1 MNAQMAITMRNIC
14 THLLLQVCLWMFMNT
29 PALWA
34 QQAADSSVEGTISL
48 TDGTPG
54 AFATVQVKGT
64 KKGTTADGNG
74 HFTLSNLAPGKHEL
88 YVSMMGY
95 EPIRQAVLVGNDK
108 PAQFKAQ
115 LKPSNSQLNE
125 VVVTGQYEPQSLKK
139 SVYNVR
145 VIDSERIRLRA
156 AVNVMGVLN
165 NELGFRFSND
175 LTLGTTDVQLMGMS
189 GRNVKILLDG
199 LPMVD
204 RGDTRESLNQ
214 IDINSIERIE
224 IVEGPMSVSYG
235 SDALAGVVNIITK
248 KPGAERLGITARVQ
262 EETANQDYN
271 FLANQGVHIQNVGV
285 TWQQKGWNAS
295 AGVTNNT
302 FGGWQGQSVG
312 RTKDWLPKDQLF
324 GHGKFG
330 YRTDNVNV
338 YYRLDALKENLLSQG
353 LENENTNQARDQK
366 YITHRY
372 VHQLQGDWKLSDRL
386 QLNGQASYTDY
397 QRRTQTTI
405 LDVTT
410 GRRTLSLGE
419 GEQDLSKF
427 ASQTYRATASYKVSS
442 AVSLQPGIDINL
454 DAASGARILGSP
466 TINDYAFFVSSTL
479 NPTSHIS
486 IRPGLRFIKNSVY
499 DAPPVI
505 PSLNT
510 KLALTKNL
518 DLRLAY
524 ARGFRSPA
532 LRELYFNF
540 FDASHSLRGNP
551 NLKAE
556 NSNSFNGSL
565 VWQGNARFKS
575 TLGFFYNV
583 FNNLI
588 SYGAD
593 PSDPR
598 VQMNINIDKFKTTGA
613 TLENVFSWKDL
624 SATIGFSYIGRYNN
638 LLATPDTI
646 NYATGRLATFMW
658 SPEVN
663 TNFTYALRKI
673 DTKLSLFYK
682 YSGKRPTYLAT
693 VNTDGQVSATL
704 TEIAP
709 FHWADFT
716 ITKGLS
722 KYLSLTTGIKNLF
735 NITRLANTSTDT
747 GGAHSSSGP
756 APVSY
761 GRSYFLGLTFQ
772 WYKN

>member
-1 MNAQMAITMRNIC
+1 MRNRLYVILYQLG
-14 THLLLQVCLWMFMNT
+14 LLFSLSVST
-29 PALWA
+29 SWA
-34 QQAADSSVEGTISL
+34 QHSAGNRVEGTVYL
-48 TDGTPG
+48 ADGTPA
-54 AFATVQVKGT
+54 AFATIRVAGLQKV
-64 KKGTTADGNG
+64 TAADANG
-74 HFTLSNLAPGKHEL
+74 RFTLSDLNSGKHQL
-88 YVSMMGY
+88 QISMMGY
-95 EPIRQAVLVGNDK
+95 EPFQQSITIRNEQPTKLSARLQSADN
-108 PAQFKAQ
+108 
-115 LKPSNSQLNE
+115 QLNE

-214 IDINSIERIE
+214 IDINNIERIE

-235 SDALAGVVNIITK
+235 SDALAGVINIITK
-248 KPGAERLGITARVQ
+248 KPGSEQLGINARIQ
-262 EETANQDYN
+262 EETANKEYN
-271 FLANQGVHIQNVGV
+271 FLNNAGLHIQSAGV
-285 TWQQKGWNAS
+285 TWQKKAWNAS

-302 FGGWQGQSVG
+302 FGGWQGQAPG

-324 GHGKFG
+324 GHGKIG
-330 YRTDNVNV
+330 YRTENVNV

-353 LENENTNQARDQK
+353 IENPTTNLARDQR
-366 YITHRY
+366 YITNRY
-372 VHQLQGDWKLSDRL
+372 VHQFQSDFKLSERL
-386 QLNGQASYTDY
+386 QLNAQASYTDY

-405 LDVTT
+405 LDVAT

-419 GEQDLSKF
+419 GEQDVSIF
-427 ASQTYRATASYKVSS
+427 ISQTYRATASYKASSMVSF
-442 AVSLQPGIDINL
+442 QPGIDINL
-454 DAASGARILGSP
+454 DGSSGARISGSP
-466 TINDYAFFVSSTL
+466 NINDYAFFISSTI
-479 NPTSHIS
+479 NPNARLS

-499 DAPPVI
+499 SAPPII
-505 PSLNT
+505 PSLNA
-510 KLALTKNL
+510 KLALTPTL
-518 DLRLAY
+518 DLRLSY

-540 FDASHSLRGNP
+540 FDASHSIKGNP

-556 NSNSFNGSL
+556 NSTSFSGSL
-565 VWQGNARFKS
+565 AWQASRKFKS
-575 TLGFFYNV
+575 TLNLFYNN

-588 SYGAD
+588 SYGID
-593 PSDPR
+593 PNDPR
-598 VQMNINIDKFKTTGA
+598 ITMNINIDKFKTTGG
-613 TLENVFSWKDL
+613 TLENVFTWKDIQ
-624 SATIGFSYIGRYNN
+624 ATVGFSYIGRYNN
-638 LLATPDTI
+638 LLTTTDTV
-646 NYATGRLATFMW
+646 NYASGKLNKFIW

-663 TNFTYALRKI
+663 TNFTYTLRKL

-682 YSGKRPTYLAT
+682 YSGKRPSYLA
-693 VNTDGQVSATL
+693 VANADGQVRAVL

-716 ITKGLS
+716 ITKPMF
-722 KYLSLTTGIKNLF
+722 KYLTLTAGVKNLF
-735 NITRLANTSTDT
+735 NITRLANTSLDT
-747 GGAHSSSGP
+747 GGAHSTGGP

-772 WYKN
+772 WYKR

>member
-1 MNAQMAITMRNIC
+1 MRQLYIRI
-14 THLLLQVCLWMFMNT
+14 
-29 PALWA
+29 LWA
-34 QQAADSSVEGTISL
+34 LCLLSGTSCFTSRAQQPVETGHIEGTIVL
-48 TDGTPG
+48 GDGSPG
-54 AFATVQVKGT
+54 SFATIRIIDSKI
-64 KKGTTADGNG
+64 GTTADKNG
-74 HFTLSNLAPGKHEL
+74 KFLLSGLAIGKHHL
-88 YVSMMGY
+88 QVSSVGY
-95 EPIRQAVLVGNDK
+95 EPYNQTVAVSSSKTPHLTIRLQAANT
-108 PAQFKAQ
+108 
-115 LKPSNSQLNE
+115 QLNE
-125 VVVTGQYEPQSLKK
+125 VVITGQYEAQSLKK

-145 VIDSERIRLRA
+145 VINSERIRLRA
-156 AVNVMGVLN
+156 ATNVMGVLN

-189 GRNVKILLDG
+189 GRSVKILLDG

-248 KPGAERLGITARVQ
+248 KPGSERMGITARIQ
-262 EETANQDYN
+262 EETANKEYN
-271 FLANQGVHIQNVGV
+271 LLTNQGLHIQSTGV
-285 TWQQKGWNAS
+285 TWQKNGWNAS

-302 FGGWQGQSVG
+302 FGGWQGQSTG
-312 RTKDWLPKDQLF
+312 RVKDWLPKDQLF
-324 GHGKFG
+324 GHGKVG
-330 YRTDNVNV
+330 YRTNKLNI

-353 LENENTNQARDQK
+353 AENINTQQARDQK
-366 YITHRY
+366 YITYRY
-372 VHQLQGDWKLSDRL
+372 VHQLQSDWKISDRL

-405 LDVTT
+405 LDLTT
-410 GRRTLSLGE
+410 GQRTLSLGE

-427 ASQTYRATASYKVSS
+427 ASQTYRATASYKVSP

-454 DAASGARILGSP
+454 DAASGARISGSP
-466 TINDYAFFVSSTL
+466 TINDFAFFISSTL
-479 NPTSHIS
+479 NPTSRIS
-486 IRPGLRFIKNSVY
+486 IRPGFRFIKNSVY

-510 KLALTKNL
+510 KFALTPTL

-540 FDASHSLRGNP
+540 FDASHSIRGNP

-556 NSNSFNGSL
+556 TSNSFTGSL
-565 VWQGNARFKS
+565 AWQVSPKVKS
-575 TLGFFYNV
+575 TLGLFYND

-588 SYGAD
+588 SYGID

-598 VQMNINIDKFKTTGA
+598 ISMTINIDKFKTTGM
-613 TLENVFSWKDL
+613 TLENVFTWKAFQ
-624 SATIGFSYIGRYNN
+624 ATVGFSYIGRYNN
-638 LLATPDTI
+638 LLETPDTTH
-646 NYATGRLATFMW
+646 YAEGHLPSFMW

-663 TNFTYALRKI
+663 TNLTYTFRQI
-673 DTKLSLFYK
+673 DTKLSFFYK
-682 YSGKRPTYLAT
+682 YSGKRPSYVAT
-693 VNTDGQVSATL
+693 VATDNQVSATL
-704 TEIAP
+704 TEIAA
-709 FHWADFT
+709 FHWADVT
-716 ITKGLS
+716 LTKTLS
-722 KYLSLTTGIKNLF
+722 KNLTLTTGAKNLL
-735 NITRLANTSTDT
+735 NITRLANTSPDT

-772 WYKN
+772 WYKK

>member
-1 MNAQMAITMRNIC
+1 MKNRF
-14 THLLLQVCLWMFMNT
+14 THLFLLSLFAFLSMHD
-29 PALWA
+29 LLA
-34 QQAADSSVEGTISL
+34 QQLNGSVQGTIFL
-48 TDGTPG
+48 ADGSP
-54 AFATVQVKGT
+54 ASFATVRVKGT
-64 KKGTTADGNG
+64 KVGTTTNEAGN
-74 HFTLSNLAPGKHEL
+74 FQLDNLAEGKHEL
-88 YVSMMGY
+88 HISMIGY
-95 EPIRQAVLVGNDK
+95 ESFSQSIRIGNNK
-108 PAQFKAQ
+108 TTSFTTH
-115 LKPSNSQLNE
+115 LNPSKNQLNE

-156 AVNVMGVLN
+156 AVNVVGVLN

-175 LTLGTTDVQLMGMS
+175 NTLGTTDVQLMGMS
-189 GRNVKILLDG
+189 GRNVKVLLDG

-214 IDINSIERIE
+214 IDVNSIERIE

-235 SDALAGVVNIITK
+235 SDALAGVINIITR
-248 KPGAERLGITARVQ
+248 KPGNERLGVTARVQ
-262 EETANQDYN
+262 EETANKEYN
-271 FLANQGVHIQNVGV
+271 LLNNQGVHLQNVGV
-285 TWQQKGWNAS
+285 TWQKKSWNAS

-302 FGGWQGQSVG
+302 FGGWQGLSEG
-312 RTKDWLPKDQLF
+312 RAKDWLPKNQLF
-324 GHGKFG
+324 GHGKVG
-330 YRTDNVNV
+330 YRTENVNI
-338 YYRLDALKENLLSQG
+338 YYRLDALKETLLSQG
-353 LENENTNQARDQK
+353 AENVNTHQASDQK

-372 VHQLQGDWKLSDRL
+372 VHQLQGDWKLSDRF

-405 LDVTT
+405 LDLTT
-410 GRRTLSLGE
+410 GLRTLSLGQ
-419 GEQDLSKF
+419 GEQDISKF
-427 ASQTYRATASYKVSS
+427 TSQTYRATASYKVSS
-442 AVSLQPGIDINL
+442 AVSVQPGVDINL
-454 DAASGARILGSP
+454 DASSGARILGSP

-479 NPTSHIS
+479 NPTSRIS

-510 KLALTKNL
+510 KFALANNL

-540 FDASHSLRGNP
+540 FDASHSIRGNP

-565 VWQGNARFKS
+565 AWQASPKFKS
-575 TLGFFYNV
+575 TLGAFYNV

-588 SYGAD
+588 SYGID

-598 VQMNINIDKFKTTGA
+598 VSMNINIDKFKTTGI

-624 SATIGFSYIGRYNN
+624 QATVGFSYIGRYNN
-638 LLATPDTI
+638 LLTQTDTI
-646 NYATGRLATFMW
+646 NYVGGTPPSFMW

-663 TNFTYALRKI
+663 TNLTYTLRKI
-673 DTKLSLFYK
+673 DTKVSFFYK
-682 YSGKRPTYLAT
+682 YSGKRPSYLAT
-693 VNTDGQVSATL
+693 ATTDGNVSATL
-704 TEIAP
+704 TEIAA
-709 FHWADFT
+709 FHWADLT
-716 ITKGLS
+716 LTKPIA
-722 KYLSLTTGIKNLF
+722 KYLTLSTGIKNLF
-735 NITRLANTSTDT
+735 NITRLANSSTDT

-761 GRSYFLGLTFQ
+761 GRSYFLGLSFQ

>member
-1 MNAQMAITMRNIC
+1 MQKTFTRFLIQLS
-14 THLLLQVCLWMFMNT
+14 LLLCIGL
-29 PALWA
+29 PASWA
-34 QQAADSSVEGTISL
+34 QQPIDGRIEGTVL
-48 TDGTPG
+48 KADGTPV
-54 AFATVQVKGT
+54 AFATIQLKGL
-64 KKGTTADGNG
+64 KKGTVADGNG
-74 HFTLSNLAPGKHEL
+74 RFILSNLTSGKHEL
-88 YVSMMGY
+88 IISMMGY
-95 EPIRQAVLVGNDK
+95 DPIHQTVLVEKDR
-108 PAQFKAQ
+108 PTQLTTQ
-115 LKPSNSQLNE
+115 LKAATNQLDE
-125 VVVTGQYEPQSLKK
+125 VVITGQYEPQSLKK
-139 SVYNVR
+139 SAYNVR
-145 VIDSERIRLRA
+145 IIDSERIRLRA

-165 NELGFRFSND
+165 NELGFRFSSD

-214 IDINSIERIE
+214 IDINTIERIE

-235 SDALAGVVNIITK
+235 SDALAGVINIITK
-248 KPGAERLGITARVQ
+248 KPGTEQLSVNARIQ
-262 EETANQDYN
+262 EETANQEYD
-271 FLANQGVHIQNVGV
+271 LLTNQGLHIQSMGV
-285 TWQQKGWNAS
+285 TWQKKGWNAS

-324 GHGKFG
+324 GHGKVG
-330 YRTDNVNV
+330 YRTENTNI
-338 YYRLDALKENLLSQG
+338 YYRLDALKEGLLSQG
-353 LENENTNQARDQK
+353 LENVNNQQARDQK
-366 YITHRY
+366 YITYRY

-386 QLNGQASYTDY
+386 QLNSQASYTDY

-405 LDVTT
+405 LDLPT
-410 GRRTLSLGE
+410 GTRTLSLGE

-427 ASQTYRATASYKVSS
+427 VSQTYRATVSYKVSS
-442 AVSLQPGIDINL
+442 AVSLQPGVDINL

-466 TINDYAFFVSSTL
+466 TINDFAFFVSSTL
-479 NPTSHIS
+479 NPTARIS

-499 DAPPVI
+499 NAPPLI

-510 KLALTKNL
+510 KFALTPAL

-556 NSNSFNGSL
+556 TSTSFTGSL
-565 VWQGNARFKS
+565 AWQATRRFKS
-575 TLGFFYNV
+575 TLGFFYNN

-588 SYGAD
+588 SYGTD
-593 PSDPR
+593 PSDPSIQ
-598 VQMNINIDKFKTTGA
+598 VNINIDKFRTTGM
-613 TLENVFSWKDL
+613 TLENVFSWQDL
-624 SATIGFSYIGRYNN
+624 HATVGFSYIGRYNN
-638 LLATPDTI
+638 LLGTPDTTA
-646 NYATGRLATFMW
+646 YATPVPTFMW

-663 TNFTYALRKI
+663 TNLTYAIRKL
-673 DTKLSLFYK
+673 DTKLSFFYK
-682 YSGKRPTYLAT
+682 YSGRRPNYLAT
-693 VNTDGQVSATL
+693 VNTDGKVSATL
-704 TEIAP
+704 TEIAA
-709 FHWADFT
+709 FNWADVT
-716 ITKGLS
+716 LIKPIG
-722 KYLSLTTGIKNLF
+722 KYLTLTTGVKNLF
-735 NITRLANTSTDT
+735 NITRLANTSPDT

-761 GRSYFLGLTFQ
+761 GRSYFLGLAFQ

>member
-1 MNAQMAITMRNIC
+1 MRNTC
-14 THLLLQVCLWMFMNT
+14 TCFLLQLCLLLLT
-29 PALWA
+29 GIPALWA
-34 QQAADSSVEGTISL
+34 QQTADGSIDGMIL
-48 TDGTPG
+48 LANGTPG
-54 AFATVQVKGT
+54 AFATIQIKGL
-64 KKGTTADGNG
+64 KKGTQADETG
-74 HFTLSNLAPGKHEL
+74 HFILSNLTTGKHEL
-88 YVSMMGY
+88 VISMMGY
-95 EPIRQAVLVGNDK
+95 DPIRQYALVENDK
-108 PAQFKAQ
+108 PTRFIAQ
-115 LKPSNSQLNE
+115 LKAANNQLNE

-235 SDALAGVVNIITK
+235 SDALAGVINIITK
-248 KPGAERLGITARVQ
+248 KPGTEQIGINARIQ
-262 EETANQDYN
+262 EETANQEYN
-271 FLANQGVHIQNVGV
+271 FLTNQGLHIQNVGV
-285 TWQQKGWNAS
+285 TWQKKGWNAS
-295 AGVTNNT
+295 ASITNNT

-324 GHGKFG
+324 GHGKVG
-330 YRTDNVNV
+330 YHTENTTI

-353 LENENTNQARDQK
+353 LENVNTRQARDQK
-366 YITHRY
+366 YITYRY

-405 LDVTT
+405 LDVPT
-410 GRRTLSLGE
+410 GLRTLSLGE

-427 ASQTYRATASYKVSS
+427 ASQTYRATLSYKVSS
-442 AVSLQPGIDINL
+442 AVSLQPGVDINL
-454 DAASGARILGSP
+454 DGASGARILGSP
-466 TINDYAFFVSSTL
+466 TINDFALFVSSTL
-479 NPTSHIS
+479 NPTARIS

-499 DAPPVI
+499 NAPPII

-510 KLALTKNL
+510 KFALTPAL
-518 DLRLAY
+518 DLRLSY
-524 ARGFRSPA
+524 ARGFRSPS

-540 FDASHSLRGNP
+540 FDASHALRGNP

-565 VWQGNARFKS
+565 VWQATRRFKS
-575 TLGFFYNV
+575 TLGFFYND

-588 SYGAD
+588 SYGTD

-598 VQMNINIDKFKTTGA
+598 IQVNINIDKFKTTGM
-613 TLENVFSWKDL
+613 TLENAFSWKDL
-624 SATIGFSYIGRYNN
+624 NATVGFSYIGRYNN
-638 LLATPDTI
+638 LLSSPDTTK
-646 NYATGRLATFMW
+646 YVGGRLAAFIW

-663 TNFTYALRKI
+663 TNLTYSIRKL

-682 YSGKRPTYLAT
+682 YSGPRPNYLAT

-704 TEIAP
+704 TQIAP

-716 ITKGLS
+716 LTKPIG
-722 KYLSLTTGIKNLF
+722 KYLTLTTGVKNLF
-735 NITRLANTSTDT
+735 NITRLANTSPDT

>member
-1 MNAQMAITMRNIC
+1 MG
-14 THLLLQVCLWMFMNT
+14 HLCLMLFISI
-29 PALWA
+29 PFSWA
-34 QQAADSSVEGTISL
+34 QQAADGSIDGIILL

-54 AFATVQVKGT
+54 AFATIQIKEL
-64 KKGTTADGNG
+64 KKGIVADGSG
-74 HFTLSNLAPGKHEL
+74 HFILYNLTPGKHEL
-88 YVSMMGY
+88 VISMMGY
-95 EPIRQAVLVGNDK
+95 DPVRQSTLVENGK
-108 PAQFKAQ
+108 PTQFTTQ
-115 LKPSNSQLNE
+115 LKAATNQLNA

-165 NELGFRFSND
+165 NELGFRFSSD

-235 SDALAGVVNIITK
+235 SDALAGVINIITK
-248 KPGAERLGITARVQ
+248 KPGTEQLGISARIQ

-271 FLANQGVHIQNVGV
+271 FLTNQGLHIQNMGV
-285 TWQQKGWNAS
+285 TWQKKGWNAS

-312 RTKDWLPKDQLF
+312 RTTDWLPKDQLF
-324 GHGKFG
+324 GHGKVG
-330 YRTDNVNV
+330 YHTENTTI
-338 YYRLDALKENLLSQG
+338 YYRLDVLKENLLSQG
-353 LENENTNQARDQK
+353 LENINTRQARDQK
-366 YITHRY
+366 YITYRY

-405 LDVTT
+405 LDVST
-410 GRRTLSLGE
+410 GLRTLSLGE

-427 ASQTYRATASYKVSS
+427 ASQTYRATVSYKVSS

-466 TINDYAFFVSSTL
+466 TINDLAFFVSSTL
-479 NPTSHIS
+479 NPTAHIS

-499 DAPPVI
+499 NAPPVI

-510 KLALTKNL
+510 KFALTSAL

-556 NSNSFNGSL
+556 TSNSFTGSL
-565 VWQGNARFKS
+565 VWQATRRFKS
-575 TLGFFYNV
+575 TLGFFYND

-588 SYGAD
+588 SYGID
-593 PSDPR
+593 PTNPSI
-598 VQMNINIDKFKTTGA
+598 QMSINVDKFRTTGM

-624 SATIGFSYIGRYNN
+624 NATVGFSYIGRYNN
-638 LLATPDTI
+638 LLSSPDTTT
-646 NYATGRLATFMW
+646 YVGGRLATFIW

-663 TNFTYALRKI
+663 TNLTYAIRKL

-682 YSGKRPTYLAT
+682 YSGPRPTYLAT

-704 TEIAP
+704 TQIAP

-716 ITKGLS
+716 ITKGLG
-722 KYLSLTTGIKNLF
+722 KYLTLNTGIKNLF
-735 NITRLANTSTDT
+735 NVTRLANTSPDT

-761 GRSYFLGLTFQ
+761 GRSYFLGLAFQ
-772 WYKN
+772 WHKN

>member
-1 MNAQMAITMRNIC
+1 MTSTILR
-14 THLLLQVCLWMFMNT
+14 
-29 PALWA
+29 A
-34 QQAADSSVEGTISL
+34 QQGLRSSIEGTIL
-48 TDGTPG
+48 LADGSPG
-54 AFATVQVKGT
+54 AFVTVQVKGLR
-64 KKGTTADGNG
+64 KGTTTDRNG
-74 HFTLSNLAPGKHEL
+74 RFVLPDITPGQHEL
-88 YVSMMGY
+88 QVSMIGY
-95 EPIRQAVLVGNDK
+95 ETVRESIEIDTDK
-108 PAQFKAQ
+108 PAQFSARLKAI
-115 LKPSNSQLNE
+115 NTQLNE

-235 SDALAGVVNIITK
+235 SDALAGVINIITK
-248 KPGAERLGITARVQ
+248 KPGAERLGISARIQ
-262 EETANQDYN
+262 EETANQEYSA
-271 FLANQGVHIQNVGV
+271 FTNQGLHIQNVGI
-285 TWQQKGWNAS
+285 TWQKKGWNVS
-295 AGVTNNT
+295 AGITNNT
-302 FGGWQGQSVG
+302 FGGWQGQSIG
-312 RTKDWLPKDQLF
+312 RTKDWLPKEQLF
-324 GHGKFG
+324 GHGKVG
-330 YRTDNVNV
+330 YRTDKTNI
-338 YYRLDALKENLLSQG
+338 YYRLDALKENLLSEG
-353 LENENTNQARDQK
+353 SENVNTRLARDQK
-366 YITHRY
+366 YISYRY
-372 VHQLQGDWKLSDRL
+372 VHQFQSDWRISDRL

-419 GEQDLSKF
+419 GEQDVSKF
-427 ASQTYRATASYKVSS
+427 VSQTYRATASYKVSS

-454 DAASGARILGSP
+454 DASSGARILGSP
-466 TINDYAFFVSSTL
+466 TINDYAFFISSTL
-479 NPTSHIS
+479 NPTAGIS

-510 KLALTKNL
+510 KFALTKNL

-565 VWQGNARFKS
+565 AWQASPKFRS

-588 SYGAD
+588 SFGVD

-598 VQMNINIDKFKTTGA
+598 IQTNINIDKFKTTGL
-613 TLENVFSWKDL
+613 TLENVFNWKDL

-638 LLATPDTI
+638 LLVASDTVDYL
-646 NYATGRLATFMW
+646 NTVPSFMW

-663 TNFTYALRKI
+663 SNFTYTLRKI
-673 DTKLSLFYK
+673 DTKISLFYK
-682 YSGKRPTYLAT
+682 FSGTRPSYLAT
-693 VNTDGQVSATL
+693 VNGNGDVSATL
-704 TEIAP
+704 TRIAA

-716 ITKGLS
+716 LTKGLG

-747 GGAHSSSGP
+747 GGAHSAGGP

>member
-1 MNAQMAITMRNIC
+1 MTNGRI
-14 THLLLQVCLWMFMNT
+14 
-29 PALWA
+29 
-34 QQAADSSVEGTISL
+34 EGTVL
-48 TDGTPG
+48 QADGTPG
-54 AFATVQVKGT
+54 AFASVQVKGL
-64 KKGTTADGNG
+64 KKATMADGYG
-74 HFTLSNLAPGKHEL
+74 HFTLTNVAPGKHEL
-88 YVSMMGY
+88 FISMMGY
-95 EPIRQAVLVGNDK
+95 DPIRQSVQVENGK
-108 PAQFKAQ
+108 PTQLTTQ
-115 LKPSNSQLNE
+115 LKAANNQLNE

-139 SVYNVR
+139 SVFNVR

-248 KPGAERLGITARVQ
+248 KPGTERLGISARIQ
-262 EETANQDYN
+262 EETANKEYN
-271 FLANQGVHIQNVGV
+271 AFTNQGLHIQNVGL
-285 TWQQKGWNAS
+285 TWQKKGWNAS

-302 FGGWQGQSVG
+302 FGGWQGQAPG

-324 GHGKFG
+324 GHGKIG
-330 YRTDNVNV
+330 YRTENTNI

-353 LENENTNQARDQK
+353 PANVNTNQARDQK
-366 YITHRY
+366 YITYRY
-372 VHQLQGDWKLSDRL
+372 VHQLQGDWKLSDRV

-405 LDVTT
+405 LDLTT
-410 GRRTLSLGE
+410 GLRTLSLGE

-427 ASQTYRATASYKVSS
+427 ASQTYRATVSYKVSS
-442 AVSLQPGIDINL
+442 AVSLQPGVDINL

-466 TINDYAFFVSSTL
+466 TINDLAFFVSSTL
-479 NPTSHIS
+479 NPTTRIS

-499 DAPPVI
+499 NAPPVI

-510 KLALTKNL
+510 KFAITPAL
-518 DLRLAY
+518 DLRLSY

-556 NSNSFNGSL
+556 TSNSFNGSI
-565 VWQGNARFKS
+565 VWQATRRFKS
-575 TLGFFYNV
+575 TLGFFYND

-588 SYGAD
+588 SYGID

-598 VQMNINIDKFKTTGA
+598 IQMNINIDKFKTTGM

-624 SATIGFSYIGRYNN
+624 NATVGFSYIGRYNN
-638 LLATPDTI
+638 LLSSPDTTK
-646 NYATGRLATFMW
+646 YANRLATFMW

-682 YSGKRPTYLAT
+682 YSGPRPAYLAT

-716 ITKGLS
+716 VTKGLG
-722 KYLSLTTGIKNLF
+722 KFLTLTTGIKNLF
-735 NITRLANTSTDT
+735 NITRLANTSPDT
-747 GGAHSSSGP
+747 GSAHSSSGP

-761 GRSYFLGLTFQ
+761 GRSYFLGLAFQ

>member
-1 MNAQMAITMRNIC
+1 MSNTC
-14 THLLLQVCLWMFMNT
+14 TYFLLQLGLLLFMSVPT
-29 PALWA
+29 LRA
-34 QQAADSSVEGTISL
+34 QQTDGIGIEGIIL
-48 TDGTPG
+48 LPDGTPG
-54 AFATVQVKGT
+54 ALATVQIKGT
-64 KKGTTADGNG
+64 KKGATADGNG
-74 HFTLSNLAPGKHEL
+74 HFFLSDIAPGKHEL
-88 YVSMMGY
+88 LISMVGY
-95 EPIRQAVLVGNDK
+95 ESVREPVFLEKDKHTQFTTRLK
-108 PAQFKAQ
+108 PA
-115 LKPSNSQLNE
+115 NTQLNE

-175 LTLGTTDVQLMGMS
+175 LTLGTNDVQLMGMS

-271 FLANQGVHIQNVGV
+271 FLANQGVHIQNAGV

-295 AGVTNNT
+295 AGITNNT
-302 FGGWQGQSVG
+302 FGGWQGQSLG

-330 YRTDNVNV
+330 YRTDNTNI

-353 LENENTNQARDQK
+353 PENENTHQARDQK
-366 YITHRY
+366 YITYRY

-427 ASQTYRATASYKVSS
+427 ASQTYRATVSYKVSS

-454 DAASGARILGSP
+454 DAASGARILGAP

-479 NPTSHIS
+479 NPTANIS

-510 KLALTKNL
+510 KFALTKNL

-556 NSNSFNGSL
+556 HSNSFNGSL
-565 VWQGNARFKS
+565 VWQGSAWFKS

-588 SYGAD
+588 SYGTD

-598 VQMNINIDKFKTTGA
+598 IQMNINIDKFKTTGA

-624 SATIGFSYIGRYNN
+624 SATVGFSYIGRYNN
-638 LLATPDTI
+638 LLTAPDTTM
-646 NYATGRLATFMW
+646 YANQVPSFLW

-663 TNFTYALRKI
+663 SNFTYVLRKI

-693 VNTDGQVSATL
+693 VNTDGEVRATL

-716 ITKGLS
+716 ITKGLG
-722 KYLSLTTGIKNLF
+722 KCLTLTTGIKNLF

>member
-1 MNAQMAITMRNIC
+1 MKHRI
-14 THLLLQVCLWMFMNT
+14 THLLLLSLFLFLPIRN
-29 PALWA
+29 LLA
-34 QQAADSSVEGTISL
+34 QQLTGSVQGTILL
-48 TDGTPG
+48 TDGSP
-54 AFATVQVKGT
+54 AQFATVRIKGT
-64 KKGTTADGNG
+64 KVGTTTNEAGSFQIN
-74 HFTLSNLAPGKHEL
+74 NLALGRHAL
-88 YVSMMGY
+88 QISMLGY
-95 EPIRQAVLVGNDK
+95 EPINQPILIENDK
-108 PAQFKAQ
+108 ETTFTTRLNASK
-115 LKPSNSQLNE
+115 NQLNE

-156 AVNVMGVLN
+156 AVNVVGVLN

-175 LTLGTTDVQLMGMS
+175 NTLGTTDVQLMGMS

-214 IDINSIERIE
+214 IDVNSIERIE

-235 SDALAGVVNIITK
+235 SDALAGVINIITWR
-248 KPGAERLGITARVQ
+248 PGNERLGITARIQ
-262 EETANQDYN
+262 EETAKKDYN
-271 FLANQGVHIQNVGV
+271 LLTNQGVHLQNVGV
-285 TWQQKGWNAS
+285 TWQKKGWSVS
-295 AGVTNNT
+295 AGATNNT
-302 FGGWQGQSVG
+302 FGGWQGLSEG
-312 RTKDWLPKDQLF
+312 RAKDWLPKDQLF
-324 GHGKFG
+324 GHGKVS
-330 YRTDNVNV
+330 YRTENATV
-338 YYRLDALKENLLSQG
+338 YYRLDALKEALLSQG
-353 LENENTNQARDQK
+353 AENVNTHQASDQK
-366 YITHRY
+366 YITYRY

-386 QLNGQASYTDY
+386 QLNAQASLTDY

-405 LDVTT
+405 LDLTT
-410 GRRTLSLGE
+410 GLRTLSLGL
-419 GEQDLSKF
+419 GEQDISKF
-427 ASQTYRATASYKVSS
+427 TSQTYRATVSYKISP
-442 AVSLQPGIDINL
+442 AVSLQPGVDINL
-454 DAASGARILGSP
+454 DASSGARILGSP

-479 NPTSHIS
+479 NPTSRIS

-510 KLALTKNL
+510 KFALANNL

-540 FDASHSLRGNP
+540 FDASHSIRGNP

-565 VWQGNARFKS
+565 AWQASSKVKS
-575 TLGFFYNV
+575 TLGAFYNV

-588 SYGAD
+588 SYGID

-598 VQMNINIDKFKTTGA
+598 VSMNINIDKFKTTGI
-613 TLENVFSWKDL
+613 TLENVFSWNDL
-624 SATIGFSYIGRYNN
+624 QATVGFSYIGRYNN
-638 LLATPDTI
+638 LLTQTDTTRYVVGTPPS
-646 NYATGRLATFMW
+646 FMW

-663 TNFTYALRKI
+663 TNLTYALKKI
-673 DTKLSLFYK
+673 DTKVSFFYK
-682 YSGKRPTYLAT
+682 YSGKRPSYLAT
-693 VNTDGQVSATL
+693 ATADGKVSATL
-704 TEIAP
+704 TEIAA
-709 FHWADFT
+709 FHWADLT
-716 ITKGLS
+716 LTKPIA
-722 KYLSLTTGIKNLF
+722 KYLTLTTGIKNVF
-735 NITRLANTSTDT
+735 NITRLSNTSTDT

-761 GRSYFLGLTFQ
+761 GRSYFLGLSFQ

>member
-1 MNAQMAITMRNIC
+1 MIMRQLYIRI
-14 THLLLQVCLWMFMNT
+14 LWAVCLLPGMSCFT
-29 PALWA
+29 SRA
-34 QQAADSSVEGTISL
+34 QQPVETGRIEGTIVL
-48 TDGTPG
+48 GDGSPG
-54 AFATVQVKGT
+54 AFATIRIIDSKI
-64 KKGTTADGNG
+64 GTTANKNG
-74 HFTLSNLAPGKHEL
+74 KFLLSGLPTGQYYL
-88 YVSMMGY
+88 QVSTIGY
-95 EPIRQAVLVGNDK
+95 EPVSQIVSVSSN
-108 PAQFKAQ
+108 
-115 LKPSNSQLNE
+115 KPSHLSVRLQAANTQLNE
-125 VVVTGQYEPQSLKK
+125 VVVTGQYEAQSLKK

-145 VIDSERIRLRA
+145 VITSERIRLRA
-156 AVNVMGVLN
+156 ATNVTGVLN

-189 GRNVKILLDG
+189 GRSVKILLDG

-235 SDALAGVVNIITK
+235 SDALAGVINIITK
-248 KPGAERLGITARVQ
+248 KPGSERLGVTARIQ
-262 EETANQDYN
+262 EETANKEYN
-271 FLANQGVHIQNVGV
+271 LLTNQGLHIQNAGV
-285 TWQQKGWNAS
+285 IWQRNGWNAS

-302 FGGWQGQSVG
+302 FGGWQGQSTG
-312 RTKDWLPKDQLF
+312 RVKDWLPKDQLF
-324 GHGKFG
+324 GHGKVG
-330 YRTDNVNV
+330 YRTNNLNI

-353 LENENTNQARDQK
+353 AENINTHQARDQK
-366 YITHRY
+366 YITYRY
-372 VHQLQGDWKLSDRL
+372 VHQLQSDWKISDRL

-405 LDVTT
+405 LDLTT
-410 GRRTLSLGE
+410 GQRTLSLGE

-427 ASQTYRATASYKVSS
+427 ASQTYRATASYKVSP

-454 DAASGARILGSP
+454 DAASGARISGSP
-466 TINDYAFFVSSTL
+466 TINDFAFFISSTL
-479 NPTSHIS
+479 NPTSRIS
-486 IRPGLRFIKNSVY
+486 IRPGFRFIKNSVY

-510 KLALTKNL
+510 KFALTPTL

-540 FDASHSLRGNP
+540 FDASHSIRGNP

-556 NSNSFNGSL
+556 TSNSFTGSL
-565 VWQGNARFKS
+565 AWQVSPKVKS
-575 TLGFFYNV
+575 TLGLFYND

-588 SYGAD
+588 SYGID

-598 VQMNINIDKFKTTGA
+598 ISMTINIDKFKTTGM
-613 TLENVFSWKDL
+613 TLENVFTWKAFQ
-624 SATIGFSYIGRYNN
+624 ATVGFSYIGRYNN
-638 LLATPDTI
+638 LLETPDTTH
-646 NYATGRLATFMW
+646 YAEGHLPSFMW

-663 TNFTYALRKI
+663 TNLTYTFRRI
-673 DTKLSLFYK
+673 DTKLSFFYK
-682 YSGKRPTYLAT
+682 YSGKRPSYVAT
-693 VNTDGQVSATL
+693 VTADNQVSATL
-704 TEIAP
+704 TEIAA
-709 FHWADFT
+709 FHWADVT
-716 ITKGLS
+716 LTKTLS
-722 KYLSLTTGIKNLF
+722 KTLTLTTGAKNLL
-735 NITRLANTSTDT
+735 NITRLANTSPDT

-772 WYKN
+772 WYKK

>member
-1 MNAQMAITMRNIC
+1 MST
-14 THLLLQVCLWMFMNT
+14 
-29 PALWA
+29 LWA
-34 QQAADSSVEGTISL
+34 QQGTEGSVEGVVLL

-54 AFATVQVKGT
+54 AFVTVQVRGT
-64 KKGTTADGNG
+64 KKGATTDENG
-74 HFTLSNLAPGKHEL
+74 HFTLANLTPGKHEL
-88 YVSMMGY
+88 YVSMIGY
-95 EPIRQAVLVGNDK
+95 EPIRQTVLVESDK
-108 PAQFKAQ
+108 PAQFKTQ
-115 LKPSNSQLNE
+115 LKPSNTQLNE

-156 AVNVMGVLN
+156 AVNVVGVLN

-214 IDINSIERIE
+214 IDVNSIERIE

-248 KPGAERLGITARVQ
+248 KPGAERVSITARVQ

-271 FLANQGVHIQNVGV
+271 FLNNQGVHIQNMGA

-295 AGVTNNT
+295 AGITNNT
-302 FGGWQGQSVG
+302 FGGWQGQSIG

-330 YRTDNVNV
+330 YRTDNITI
-338 YYRLDALKENLLSQG
+338 YYRLDALKENLLSEG
-353 LENENTNQARDQK
+353 GENVNTRLARDQK
-366 YITHRY
+366 YITYRY
-372 VHQLQGDWKLSDRL
+372 VHQLQSDWKISDRL
-386 QLNGQASYTDY
+386 QLNVQASYTDY

-419 GEQDLSKF
+419 GEQDVSKF
-427 ASQTYRATASYKVSS
+427 SSQTYRATASYRISS

-454 DAASGARILGSP
+454 DGASGARILGSP
-466 TINDYAFFVSSTL
+466 TINDLAFFVSSVL
-479 NPTSHIS
+479 NPTASIS

-510 KLALTKNL
+510 KFALTKNL
-518 DLRLAY
+518 DFRLAY

-556 NSNSFNGSL
+556 NSNSYNGSL

-588 SYGAD
+588 SYGTD

-598 VQMNINIDKFKTTGA
+598 IQMNINIDKFKTTGM

-624 SATIGFSYIGRYNN
+624 SATVGFSYIGRYNN
-638 LLATPDTI
+638 LLTSPDTTK
-646 NYATGRLATFMW
+646 YANQVPSFMW

-693 VNTDGQVSATL
+693 VNSEGQVSATL

-716 ITKGLS
+716 VTKGLG
-722 KYLSLTTGIKNLF
+722 KYLTLTTGVKNLF

-747 GGAHSSSGP
+747 GGAHSSGGP
-756 APVSY
+756 SPVSY

>member
-1 MNAQMAITMRNIC
+1 MAYLIAFMRN
-14 THLLLQVCLWMFMNT
+14 TYTYFLSQLCLMFLSIT
-29 PALWA
+29 PILRA
-34 QQAADSSVEGTISL
+34 QQLGSSRIDGTVL
-48 TDGTPG
+48 HVDGTPVG
-54 AFATVQVKGT
+54 FATIQIKGL
-64 KKGTTADGNG
+64 KKGTVTDESG
-74 HFTLSNLAPGKHEL
+74 HFILANLTPGTYEL
-88 YVSMMGY
+88 FVSMMGY
-95 EPIRQAVLVGNDK
+95 DPIRQSVLVENDK
-108 PAQFKAQ
+108 PTQFTAQ
-115 LKPSNSQLNE
+115 LKAANNQLNE

-145 VIDSERIRLRA
+145 VIDSERIHLRA

-214 IDINSIERIE
+214 IDINTIERIE

-248 KPGAERLGITARVQ
+248 KPGIQQLGVSARIQ

-271 FLANQGVHIQNVGV
+271 FLKNQGLHIQNVGV
-285 TWQQKGWNAS
+285 TWQKKGWNAS

-312 RTKDWLPKDQLF
+312 RTKDWLPKNQVF
-324 GHGKFG
+324 GHGKVG
-330 YRTDNVNV
+330 YRTQNTNL
-338 YYRLDALKENLLSQG
+338 YYRLDALKEDLLSQG
-353 LENENTNQARDQK
+353 PENINNHQARDQK
-366 YITHRY
+366 YLTYRY
-372 VHQLQGDWKLSDRL
+372 VHQLQGDWKINDRL
-386 QLNGQASYTDY
+386 QLNAQASYTDY
-397 QRRTQTTI
+397 QRRTQTTV
-405 LDVTT
+405 LDLTT
-410 GRRTLSLGE
+410 GLRTLSLGE

-427 ASQTYRATASYKVSS
+427 ASQTYRAMASYKISS

-466 TINDYAFFVSSTL
+466 AINDLAFFVSSIL
-479 NPTSHIS
+479 NPTTRIS

-499 DAPPVI
+499 NAPPVI
-505 PSLNT
+505 PSLNA
-510 KLALTKNL
+510 KFALTPSL

-556 NSNSFNGSL
+556 TSNSFNGSL
-565 VWQGNARFKS
+565 VWQATRWVKS
-575 TLGFFYNV
+575 TLGFFYND

-588 SYGAD
+588 SYGTD

-598 VQMNINIDKFKTTGA
+598 VQMTINIDKFRTTGM
-613 TLENVFSWKDL
+613 TLENVLNWKDL
-624 SATIGFSYIGRYNN
+624 QATVGFSYIGRYNN
-638 LLATPDTI
+638 LLTTPDTTT
-646 NYATGRLATFMW
+646 YAGGRLATFIW

-663 TNFTYALRKI
+663 TNLTYALRKI

-682 YSGKRPTYLAT
+682 YAGKRPNYLAT
-693 VNTDGQVSATL
+693 VNADGKVSATL
-704 TEIAP
+704 TELAA
-709 FHWADFT
+709 FHWADVT
-716 ITKGLS
+716 VAKPIG
-722 KYLSLTTGIKNLF
+722 KYLTLTTGIKNLL
-735 NITRLANTSTDT
+735 NITRLANTSPDT

-756 APVSY
+756 VPVSY

-772 WYKN
+772 WYKQ

>member
-1 MNAQMAITMRNIC
+1 MILPPINALNAQSLAGST
-14 THLLLQVCLWMFMNT
+14 
-29 PALWA
+29 
-34 QQAADSSVEGTISL
+34 VEGNVTIA
-48 TDGTPG
+48 DGSPA
-54 AFATVQVKGT
+54 AFATIRAKGS
-64 KKGTTADGNG
+64 KNVTAADKNG
-74 HFTLSNLAPGKHEL
+74 HFMLTNLLPGKHDIQI
-88 YVSMMGY
+88 SMIGY
-95 EPIRQAVLVGNDK
+95 ETNSQSVTIEKGRS
-108 PAQFKAQ
+108 AQVVVQ
-115 LKPSNSQLNE
+115 LKPGHNQLNE

-156 AVNVMGVLN
+156 PVNVMGVLN

-214 IDINSIERIE
+214 IDINSIDRIE

-235 SDALAGVVNIITK
+235 SDALAGVINIITK
-248 KPGAERLGITARVQ
+248 KPGSEQLGITARIQ

-271 FLANQGVHIQNVGV
+271 FLTNQGLHIQNVGV
-285 TWQQKGWNAS
+285 TWQKKGWNAS
-295 AGVTNNT
+295 AGITNNT
-302 FGGWQGQSVG
+302 FGGWQGQSIG
-312 RTKDWLPKDQLF
+312 RAKDWLPKDQLF
-324 GHGKFG
+324 GHGKLG
-330 YRTDNVNV
+330 YRTDNATI
-338 YYRLDALKENLLSQG
+338 YYRLDALKENLISEG
-353 LENENTNQARDQK
+353 PANINTNQARDQK
-366 YITHRY
+366 FITYRY
-372 VHQLQGDWKLSDRL
+372 VHQLQGDWKISDRF
-386 QLNGQASYTDY
+386 QLNTQASYTDY

-427 ASQTYRATASYKVSS
+427 SSQTYRVTASYKASSIVS
-442 AVSLQPGIDINL
+442 VQPGLDINL
-454 DAASGARILGSP
+454 DGATGARIQGSP
-466 TINDYAFFVSSTL
+466 TINDFAFFVSSTL
-479 NPTSHIS
+479 NPTSRIS

-510 KLALTKNL
+510 KFALTSTL

-524 ARGFRSPA
+524 ALGFRSPA

-540 FDASHSLRGNP
+540 FDASHSIKGNP

-565 VWQGNARFKS
+565 AWQPTRTFKS
-575 TLGFFYNV
+575 TLGFFYNS

-588 SYGAD
+588 SYGID
-593 PSDPR
+593 PNDPR
-598 VQMNINIDKFKTTGA
+598 ISMTINIDKFKTTGA
-613 TLENVFSWKDL
+613 TLENVFNWKDL

-638 LLATPDTI
+638 LLATPDTVS
-646 NYATGRLATFMW
+646 YANGQLTTFMW

-663 TNFTYALRKI
+663 TNLTYTLRAI
-673 DTKLSLFYK
+673 DTKVSLFYK
-682 YSGKRPTYLAT
+682 YSGKRPNYLAT
-693 VNTDGQVSATL
+693 VNSDGQVTATL
-704 TEIAP
+704 TEIAA
-709 FHWADFT
+709 FHWADLT
-716 ITKGLS
+716 VTKPIA
-722 KYLSLTTGIKNLF
+722 KFLTLTAGAKNLF
-735 NITRLANTSTDT
+735 NITRLANNSTDT
-747 GGAHSSSGP
+747 GGAHNASGP
-756 APVSY
+756 SPVSY
-761 GRSYFLGLTFQ
+761 GRSYFLGLNFR

>member
-1 MNAQMAITMRNIC
+1 MKNTFIW
-14 THLLLQVCLWMFMNT
+14 LLLHIGLVIISPISALKAQPLIGANIEGDVT
-29 PALWA
+29 VADGSPA
-34 QQAADSSVEGTISL
+34 
-48 TDGTPG
+48 
-54 AFATVQVKGT
+54 AFATIRVKGN
-64 KKGTTADGNG
+64 KSATAADRNG
-74 HFTLSNLAPGKHEL
+74 HFVLPNLSPGKHNIQI
-88 YVSMMGY
+88 SMMGY
-95 EPIRQAVLVGNDK
+95 EATSQLVTIEKGKSAQVL
-108 PAQFKAQ
+108 AQ
-115 LKPSNSQLNE
+115 LKPANNQLNE

-145 VIDSERIRLRA
+145 VIDSERIRLQA
-156 AVNVMGVLN
+156 PVNVMGVLN

-214 IDINSIERIE
+214 IDINSIDRIE

-235 SDALAGVVNIITK
+235 SDALAGVINIITK
-248 KPGAERLGITARVQ
+248 KPGSEQLGITARIQ

-271 FLANQGVHIQNVGV
+271 FLTNQGLHIQNVGV
-285 TWQQKGWNAS
+285 TWQKKGWNAS
-295 AGVTNNT
+295 AGITNNT
-302 FGGWQGQSVG
+302 FGGWQGQSIG
-312 RTKDWLPKDQLF
+312 RAKDWLPKDQLF

-330 YRTDNVNV
+330 YRTDNATI

-353 LENENTNQARDQK
+353 PANVNTNQARDQK
-366 YITHRY
+366 YITYRY
-372 VHQLQGDWKLSDRL
+372 VHQLQGDWKISDRF
-386 QLNGQASYTDY
+386 QLNTQASYTDY

-427 ASQTYRATASYKVSS
+427 SSQTYRVTASYKASSIVS
-442 AVSLQPGIDINL
+442 VQPGLDINL
-454 DAASGARILGSP
+454 DGASGARIQGSP
-466 TINDYAFFVSSTL
+466 TINDFAFFVSSTL
-479 NPTSHIS
+479 NPTSRIS

-510 KLALTKNL
+510 KFALTSTL

-540 FDASHSLRGNP
+540 FDASHSIKGNP

-565 VWQGNARFKS
+565 AWQPTRTFKS
-575 TLGFFYNV
+575 TLGFFYNS

-588 SYGAD
+588 SYGID
-593 PSDPR
+593 PNEPR
-598 VQMNINIDKFKTTGA
+598 ISMTINIDKFKTTGA
-613 TLENVFSWKDL
+613 TLENVFNWKNL

-638 LLATPDTI
+638 LLATPDTVSYS
-646 NYATGRLATFMW
+646 NGQLTTFMW
-658 SPEVN
+658 SPEIN
-663 TNFTYALRKI
+663 TNLTYTLRAI
-673 DTKLSLFYK
+673 DTKVSLFYK
-682 YSGKRPTYLAT
+682 YSGKRPNYLAT
-693 VNTDGQVSATL
+693 VNSDGQVTATL
-704 TEIAP
+704 TEIAA
-709 FHWADFT
+709 FHWADLT
-716 ITKGLS
+716 VTKPIA
-722 KYLSLTTGIKNLF
+722 KFLTLTAGAKNLF
-735 NITRLANTSTDT
+735 NITRLANNSTDT
-747 GGAHSSSGP
+747 GGAHNASGP
-756 APVSY
+756 SPVSY
-761 GRSYFLGLTFQ
+761 GRSYFLGLNFQ